1 MRKGESILKRAA
13 IGAAVMLSR
22 VVPAYAA
29 GWKDWAA
36 NTLPSW
42 AAQWVPTQDWANYL
56 LLGSFALLV
65 VAVSTKVYMDRG
77 AAKKPQAQP
86 SESREYSIG
95 DHRNRI
101 LNPFN

>member
-1 MRKGESILKRAA
+1 MRKRESILNRAA
-13 IGAAVMLSR
+13 IGALVMLST

-29 GWKDWAA
+29 GWRDWAA

-42 AAQWVPTQDWANYL
+42 AAAWMPTQDWANYL
-56 LLGSFALLV
+56 FLGSFALLV
-65 VAVSTKVYMDRG
+65 VAVSTKVYMDHG
-77 AAKKPQAQP
+77 AAKKPQPQP
-86 SESREYSIG
+86 AESREYTIG